1 MAMRRP
7 RTLLGLIL
15 TSLALVTLPL
25 LIAVGYATYRLGQL
39 TSDSA
44 VVLNQAAISTM
55 ANERL
60 DSLLINMERNARQ
73 YLLLGAPRSLEVY
86 RADESELR
94 DSLKE
99 LAALPH
105 PDNVSELFRR
115 ISVLTQQV
123 DAELAGV
130 RAEGAEERIIAAFRE
145 MDAAADSVAEI
156 MQQGNNEQFANLRSA
171 SERTQR
177 LIGWLSAMFIPV
189 TTVLIIYFLFL
200 IVRPIRRIDQAIRAI
215 GDGDYSHTIEIEG
228 PDDIEALGR
237 QLEWLR
243 SKLEESTNEKNKFL
257 RHMSHELKTPLANI
271 REGSELLMDGSVGA
285 LAEEQ
290 EEVADILRLN
300 SIKLQR
306 LIENLLTYSAWQ
318 SRAAILEIAPFDLKP
333 LIFSVISQYRLAIS
347 KSHIRLRLRVASVT
361 ILADAQK
368 LRLIL
373 DNLLS
378 NAVKFTPENGEI
390 AVIAKVENELLT
402 LVVRDSGPGIA
413 AEDRSHIF
421 DAFFQGRRLQ
431 GGPVGGTGIGLSI
444 VHECVQA
451 YQGSVELDES
461 NERGASFVVRLPVSE
476 VHGEVHGEVPRVA
489 NE

>member
-15 TSLALVTLPL
+15 TSLGLVTLPL
-25 LIAVGYATYRLGQL
+25 LVAVGYATYRLGQL
-39 TSDSA
+39 TSDSG
-44 VVLNQAAISTM
+44 VVLNQAAVSTT

-73 YLLLGAPRSLEVY
+73 YLLLGAERSIEVY

-94 DSLKE
+94 DSLQE
-99 LAALPH
+99 IAALPH
-105 PDNVSELFRR
+105 STDVDELLDRISELTED
-115 ISVLTQQV
+115 VNAQLV
-123 DAELAGV
+123 AG
-130 RAEGAEERIIAAFRE
+130 RTDGAEARVIAAFQE
-145 MDAAADSVAEI
+145 MDAAADSLSEI
-156 MQQGNNEQFANLRSA
+156 MQQRSNAQFADLRSA

-189 TTVLIIYFLFL
+189 TTVLILYFLFL

-215 GDGDYSHTIEIEG
+215 GDGDYSHAIEIEG

-243 SKLEESTNEKNKFL
+243 GKLEESTNEKNKFL

-271 REGSELLMDGSVGA
+271 REGSELLMDGSVGS
-285 LAEEQ
+285 LAHEQ

-318 SRAAILEIAPFDLKP
+318 SKAAILEIAPFELKP
-333 LIFSVISQYRLAIS
+333 LVFGVISQYRLAIS
-347 KSHIRLRLRVASVT
+347 KSRIRLRLRVASVT
-361 ILADAQK
+361 ILADSQK

-378 NAVKFTPENGEI
+378 NAVKFTPEGGEI
-390 AVIAKVENELLT
+390 AVVAKVDDDVLT
-402 LVVRDSGPGIA
+402 LAVRDSGPGIA
-413 AEDRSHIF
+413 PEDRNHIF
-421 DAFFQGRRLQ
+421 DAFFQGKRLQ
-431 GGPVGGTGIGLSI
+431 DGPIGGTGIGLSI
-444 VHECVQA
+444 VQECVQA
-451 YQGSVELDES
+451 YHGTVELDES
-461 NERGASFVVRLPVSE
+461 AGRGASFIVRLPVTDVHSE
-476 VHGEVHGEVPRVA
+476 TPRVA
-489 NE
+489 NA

>member
-1 MAMRRP
+1 
-7 RTLLGLIL
+7 
-15 TSLALVTLPL
+15 
-25 LIAVGYATYRLGQL
+25 
-39 TSDSA
+39 
-44 VVLNQAAISTM
+44 
-55 ANERL
+55 
-60 DSLLINMERNARQ
+60 
-73 YLLLGAPRSLEVY
+73 
-86 RADESELR
+86 
-94 DSLKE
+94 
-99 LAALPH
+99 
-105 PDNVSELFRR
+105 
-115 ISVLTQQV
+115 
-123 DAELAGV
+123 
-130 RAEGAEERIIAAFRE
+130 
-145 MDAAADSVAEI
+145 
-156 MQQGNNEQFANLRSA
+156 MQSGTNEQFADLRSA

-215 GDGDYSHTIEIEG
+215 GDGDYSHSIEIEG

-243 SKLEESTNEKNKFL
+243 GKLEESTNEKNKFL

-271 REGSELLMDGSVGA
+271 REGSELLMDGSVGT

-347 KSHIRLRLRVASVT
+347 KSRIRLRLRVASVT
-361 ILADAQK
+361 ILADSQK

-413 AEDRSHIF
+413 ADDRSHIF

-461 NERGASFVVRLPVSE
+461 TERGASFIVRLPVREVQSEAHSE
-476 VHGEVHGEVPRVA
+476 VQRVA